1 MSLYIDESYSLPRV
15 NFNSSYVLSAVR
27 IEPHDEIS
35 IRAIMMELKLPT
47 EFKAHCRKSSSKRK
61 NLLINSLADLSL
73 ANITVA
79 RLSTTSERT
88 ERQRRKALERLLF
101 ESTSPS
107 AEKVVLESRGAGDD
121 RKDIDF
127 ISMLRRNS
135 KTDIMT
141 EITHVRGRIE
151 PLLWTADIVCG
162 AVFAHLN
169 GQSEYWEKLV
179 THSQSKLI
187 EI

>member
-47 EFKAHCRKSSSKRK
+47 EFKVHWRKSSSKRK

-141 EITHVRGRIE
+141 EITHVRGAYRTAPMDCRHRVWRRFRTPKWAIRILGE
-151 PLLWTADIVCG
+151 TRDAFPKQAD
-162 AVFAHLN
+162 
-169 GQSEYWEKLV
+169 
-179 THSQSKLI
+179 
-187 EI
+187 